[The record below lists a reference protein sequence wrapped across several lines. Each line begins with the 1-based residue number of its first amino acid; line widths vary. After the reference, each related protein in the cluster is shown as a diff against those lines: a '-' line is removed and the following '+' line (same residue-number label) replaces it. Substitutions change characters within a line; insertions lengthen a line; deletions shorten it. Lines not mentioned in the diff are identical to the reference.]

1 MLFFVCKLYFS
12 GIKSQKSRKPFDKW
26 EEKLYYCSSE
36 VVQFERGA
44 IILVCNLD
52 KKRPVSPQLCE
63 QICVWIVRGEPKLL
77 YPVAEADA
85 EIFTQMLQRPYQTEN
100 NE

>member
-1 MLFFVCKLYFS
+1 M
-12 GIKSQKSRKPFDKW
+12 
-26 EEKLYYCSSE
+26 
-36 VVQFERGA
+36 
-44 IILVCNLD
+44 VCNLD